1 VQREAAA
8 FSSSASASSPPPK
21 PAQKPQVLQR
31 HIWQCASLCL
41 LLQMPP
47 RQVSYSVSPMM
58 PESQSCVFESSHASQ
73 LSHPLQRH
81 RLHDSPPSHAEASQ
95 SFHLVS
101 PFFPESHAW

>member
-1 VQREAAA
+1 
-8 FSSSASASSPPPK
+8 
-21 PAQKPQVLQR
+21 
-31 HIWQCASLCL
+31 
-41 LLQMPP
+41 MPS

-58 PESQSCVFESSHASQ
+58 PESQSCVLAISHASQ

-81 RLHDSPPSHAEASQ
+81 RLHDSPPSHEASQ

>member
-1 VQREAAA
+1 
-8 FSSSASASSPPPK
+8 
-21 PAQKPQVLQR
+21 
-31 HIWQCASLCL
+31 
-41 LLQMPP
+41 MPP

-58 PESQSCVFESSHASQ
+58 PESQSCVLESSHASQ

-101 PFFPESHAW
+101 PFFPESHAWKPWQKPHSLHLHVSQCVALLL